1 MCSAFLSFQLY
12 AQKFGSI
19 TGFKFLSDMIL
30 LSVVNKVQLYVLHHH
45 YITDNHHVCNV
56 EYCTHHYLL

>member
-1 MCSAFLSFQLY
+1 MHISLLQLY

-30 LSVVNKVQLYVLHHH
+30 LSLVNKVLHVHVVTSCHKVLH
-45 YITDNHHVCNV
+45 VFK
-56 EYCTHHYLL
+56 